1 MSNENKYLM
10 VRISNILKT
19 DFQKFC
25 KNKGLTVSE
34 AVRIFVHYCLENGVA
49 PYNIADQDMY
59 SENDNLTR
67 ISITMDSELRKRFSE
82 ACSKYN
88 LSMSLFLRDFMNECV
103 VKNKFP
109 FDKFYKK

>member
-1 MSNENKYLM
+1 MSNDKKYLM
-10 VRISNILKT
+10 VRISNILKK

-34 AVRIFVHYCLENGVA
+34 AVRIFVHYCLENGA
-49 PYNIADQDMY
+49 TPYNIADRDKHN
-59 SENDNLTR
+59 EDDNLTR
-67 ISITMDSELRKRFSE
+67 ISITMDSELRQKFSD

-109 FDKFYKK
+109 FDKK